1 MRSNFFSK
9 ITSTLAGITLLLSV
23 NHATAESAHGIAMY
37 GQPDLPED
45 FSSLPYANPNAPK
58 GGRVVFGNT
67 GGFDTLN
74 PFVQKGTA
82 PWQLRFW
89 GYESLMGRSWD
100 EPFSLYGLLAESIE
114 TPDDRSWVEF
124 TLRPEA
130 RFSDGSPVTVD
141 DVIWSYET
149 LGTVGHLRY
158 RGFWSK
164 IESITQTG
172 PRKVRIIFNTEDRE
186 LALIAGLR
194 PILKKGQWEGKD
206 FTTSGPSEAPVG
218 TGAYVVAASDPGRY
232 VSLQR
237 NPNYWGENLPF
248 RKGTQ
253 NFDEMRV
260 EFFGDQTVL
269 FEAFKV
275 GELTAVRE
283 YNAGKWDRGYNFPAV
298 QSGDVVKSEIP
309 HQRPSGITGLA
320 MNTRRAPFDDW
331 RVREALLYAFN
342 FEYINGTVTGGT
354 QPRITSYYSN
364 SALGMNP
371 GPAKGRVRDLLE
383 PYADTL
389 LPGALDGYSLPMS
402 DGTERNRKNLRT
414 ATKLLSESGWKVQ
427 DGVLQNSTGEAFE
440 FSVLLRQG
448 DGEMQTIV
456 EMYARSLERLGII
469 ITTETVD
476 NAQYVARQNDYDF
489 DMTRY
494 RRDLSLSPGN
504 EQFLYW
510 GRSGVTQTGTR
521 NLMGVDS
528 PAVEALI
535 PEMLNAISAEHF
547 ISAVRA
553 LDRALTTGRYVIPIW
568 QFDKGRIAHAKEL
581 QFPDRLPLYGDRL
594 GFMPDVWWYQ
604 PN

>member
-9 ITSTLAGITLLLSV
+9 IASTLAGITLLLSV

-172 PRKVRIIFNTEDRE
+172 PRKVRIVFNTEDRE

-206 FTTSGPSEAPVG
+206 FTTSGPSEAPIG

-402 DGTERNRKNLRT
+402 DGTERNRKNLRI
-414 ATKLLSESGWKVQ
+414 ATKLLSEAGWKVQ

-476 NAQYVARQNDYDF
+476 NAQYVSRQNDYDF

-504 EQFLYW
+504 EQYLYW
-510 GRSGVTQTGTR
+510 GRSGVNQTGTR

-594 GFMPDVWWYQ
+594 GFMPDVWWYE